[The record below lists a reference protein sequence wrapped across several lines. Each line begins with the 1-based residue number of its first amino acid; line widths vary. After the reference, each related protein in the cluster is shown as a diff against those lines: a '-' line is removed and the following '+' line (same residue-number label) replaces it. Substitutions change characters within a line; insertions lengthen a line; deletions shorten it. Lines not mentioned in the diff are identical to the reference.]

1 MSDRLKQDLDASKE
15 ALKHVKD
22 AAGEELKLA
31 KKAAQD
37 EIAVLKSQLKCGAQ
51 AGKAVGEDQRKKDS

>member
-1 MSDRLKQDLDASKE
+1 MQLKMPFEHARL
-15 ALKHVKD
+15 

-37 EIAVLKSQLKCGAQ
+37 EIAVLKSQLKCGTQ
-51 AGKAVGEDQRKKDS
+51 AGKAVDEDQRKKDS